1 MPTDLPKKVSI
12 QTLVTDRRRSG
23 EARAVLPL
31 KATALTQTA
40 SKRKGGLHSTVNE
53 GDRAHQGSS
62 RGASHDK
69 RMNQKVKSKYSD
81 G

>member
-1 MPTDLPKKVSI
+1 MPLRFTKKLNI
-12 QTLVTDRRRSG
+12 QTLVTDRKRSG

-40 SKRKGGLHSTVNE
+40 SKRKGGLHSTANE

-62 RGASHDK
+62 QGTSHDE
-69 RMNQKVKSKYSD
+69 RE
-81 G
+81 